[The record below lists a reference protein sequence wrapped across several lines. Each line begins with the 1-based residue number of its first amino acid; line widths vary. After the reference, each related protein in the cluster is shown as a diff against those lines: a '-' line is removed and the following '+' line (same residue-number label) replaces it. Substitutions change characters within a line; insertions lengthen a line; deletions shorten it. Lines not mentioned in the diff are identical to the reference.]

1 MVEVHK
7 ARALTSR
14 ILQLAKSNGTTLKS
28 YEVAINHLSVAEAHV
43 GSASDILGIYGA
55 VRLES
60 GLPFRNADE

>member
-14 ILQLAKSNGTTLKS
+14 ILEMAKSNGTVLKS
-28 YEVAINHLSVAEAHV
+28 YEVATDHLKVVEAHA
-43 GSASDILGIYGA
+43 GSANDITGIYGA

-60 GLPFRNADE
+60 GLPFKNAG